1 MNLYRSIKAYE
12 MNSNF
17 TLDLGNRNK
26 NNLGVGGTK
35 RKITK
40 SLMQVFA
47 VWRKPWFLAWSC
59 NSLMMMVVILI
70 NKPFNKEAVWK
81 NTKTL
86 RSKHRGIFFSCLNQI
101 QKSSGVN
108 SFVTMISMNLF
119 LLIHCAKYFI
129 VILLFDTQNK
139 FVILDFY
146 PYL

>member
-17 TLDLGNRNK
+17 TLDLGNRSEK
-26 NNLGVGGTK
+26 DFFWGGTK

-47 VWRKPWFLAWSC
+47 VWRKPWCLAWSC
-59 NSLMMMVVILI
+59 NSLTMMVVILV
-70 NKPFNKEAVWK
+70 NKPFNKETGWK

-101 QKSSGVN
+101 QKSSGAN
-108 SFVTMISMNLF
+108 SFVIMLSMNLF

-129 VILLFDTQNK
+129 VILLFDIQNK